1 MTGRR
6 RLPNRRQSM
15 AATVIVEGVRY
26 TATTSRFE
34 DGGLAEL
41 FLDGGGKIGSSAQ
54 IAAQDAAI
62 LASLLLQYGVTAD
75 KILSALNT
83 LQDGTPAGPVGRAL
97 TLFKGEA
104 HE

>member
-6 RLPNRRQSM
+6 RLPNRRQST
-15 AATVIVEGVRY
+15 AATVIVEGVNY

-34 DGGLAEL
+34 DGRLAEL
-41 FLDGGGKIGSSAQ
+41 FLDGGGKTGSSAQ

-75 KILSALNT
+75 KILERSEHAAGRHAGRPGRSCP
-83 LQDGTPAGPVGRAL
+83 DAFRRRGT
-97 TLFKGEA
+97 
-104 HE
+104 